1 MKISFEIP
9 MTKKEIGKYS
19 LNKFYSTNIHW
30 TKRKEIA
37 DYFHSLVQCTL
48 YANKVPR
55 FPFKGSVKVTIYYN
69 SDLDIDGHGVISK
82 LIVDAMKGYLIN
94 DDTRKYFVNLEQ
106 EFWEGN
112 GIRVVIEEKNLSK
125 YVRG

>member
-1 MKISFEIP
+1 MISFEIP

-30 TKRKEIA
+30 TKRKQIA

-48 YANKVPR
+48 YSNKIPR
-55 FPFKGSVKVTIYYN
+55 VLFTKPVKITIYYN
-69 SDLDIDGHGVISK
+69 SNLDIDGHGVISK
-82 LIVDAMKGYLIN
+82 LIVDSLKGYLIT

-106 EFWEGN
+106 EFWNGE
-112 GIRVVIEEKNLSK
+112 GIRVEVSEIDI
-125 YVRG
+125 RR